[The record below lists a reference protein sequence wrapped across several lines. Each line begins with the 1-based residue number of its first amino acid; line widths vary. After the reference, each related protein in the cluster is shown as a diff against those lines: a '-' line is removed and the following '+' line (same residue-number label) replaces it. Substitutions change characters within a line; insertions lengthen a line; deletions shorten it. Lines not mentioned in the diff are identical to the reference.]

1 MSFASFYKHVL
12 TSKRWI
18 FCLFLNHQIMKSVIS
33 TQKRPTLSFA
43 SWDDITLYGCSEWA
57 WPQKSFGGFSSNMH
71 CTKSIL
77 LHELKMSKSSKGFLF
92 QLIRFLSVKKMNLD
106 EELTGKDLILAH
118 WFRLRACLLSINKT
132 HILISFFE
140 RYSWD
145 ESLSVWSV
153 WVKRRVNDR
162 HTEKE
167 TESVAGV

>member
-1 MSFASFYKHVL
+1 MDFLLVFKSSNHEISDFNTK
-12 TSKRWI
+12 TSNSVFCQLRWYY
-18 FCLFLNHQIMKSVIS
+18 S
-33 TQKRPTLSFA
+33 
-43 SWDDITLYGCSEWA
+43 GCSEWA

-145 ESLSVWSV
+145 ESLSVLSV
-153 WVKRRVNDR
+153 WVKRRINDR